1 MDLPQRFTGD
11 EHFYEMEEN
20 FLEELETLP
29 PLYSAG
35 IIMQLDKLASE
46 MYEENRNS
54 VPSKKFGLV
63 AGVVELREPLFFS
76 VEYLNS
82 KSMHPLFYKFNI
94 ISSDQYLDYL
104 NLNKT
109 ITNEDDSNKGKHKA

>member
-11 EHFYEMEEN
+11 DHFYEMEEN
-20 FLEELETLP
+20 FLEELESLP

-46 MYEENRNS
+46 MHEE
-54 VPSKKFGLV
+54 KKYAAEPRRIWHV
-63 AGVVELREPLFFS
+63 SRCCYMEDPLFFS

-82 KSMHPLFYKFNI
+82 RSMFPLFYKFNI
-94 ISSDQYLDYL
+94 ITSDEYLDYI

-109 ITNEDDSNKGKHKA
+109 INYENN